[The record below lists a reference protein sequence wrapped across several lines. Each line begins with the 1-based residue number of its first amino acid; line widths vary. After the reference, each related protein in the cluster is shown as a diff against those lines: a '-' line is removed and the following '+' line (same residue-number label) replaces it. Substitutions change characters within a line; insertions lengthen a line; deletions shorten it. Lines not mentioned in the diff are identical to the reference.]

1 MKWAAHEG
9 TGKALCHVRRGGGGG
24 ACTERGE
31 GRQQKYHFQTYLLE
45 GYFFMASL
53 FFCRV
58 YQEKNMNRPQKSNG
72 RPTKEQERHSAT

>member
-1 MKWAAHEG
+1 MGGPRRNRKG
-9 TGKALCHVRRGGGGG
+9 TLPREERWRGVV
-24 ACTERGE
+24 CTERGE